1 MKKMTLTEE
10 QVQQLKQITFLGGQ
24 NAWLYVQSWSEDD
37 QYWIATGILS
47 CIEKGYNLN
56 KLTVNWEA
64 RDIKYAER
72 K

>member
-1 MKKMTLTEE
+1 MTLTEE
-10 QVQQLKQITFLGGQ
+10 QVQQLKQITFQGGQ